1 MFLTLE
7 QCSIF
12 HYIYC
17 ICVFFCDYMLL
28 LSVLKWYAFRLTSW
42 FLSTHINCCL
52 PGYLVIFQHIYPKP
66 EKFLCW
72 VDIDVNYKGFPGGS
86 DGKESTYNAGDW
98 CLIPESGQSPGE
110 GNGNPLHYSCP
121 KNSMNREA
129 WRATVHGVTKSRTQ
143 LSG

>member
-86 DGKESTYNAGDW
+86 DGKESACIAGDLG
-98 CLIPESGQSPGE
+98 LILGSGRSTRK
-110 GNGNPLHYSCP
+110 GNGNPLHYSCLGNP
-121 KNSMNREA
+121 IDRGA
-129 WRATVHGVTKSRTQ
+129 WWATVHGVTKSQTW
-143 LSG
+143 LND